1 MKLRGNCRSDFNGS
15 VQPSQLMVEE
25 ARPGEA
31 LKTDR
36 LILNMGPQHPST
48 HGVLRMILTV
58 DGEWVVS
65 AEPDIGYL
73 HRGFEKLAEMRE
85 YEQTIFLSDRWDY
98 LSSMSNNIAMSLAV
112 ERLLDIQV
120 PERAQWIR
128 MLVAELQRIASH
140 LVFIA
145 AYGLDTGAMTPFF
158 YCFRERERIVTLFEM
173 LCGARLTYH
182 YVRIGGVAA
191 DLPDG
196 FLEELESLI
205 PMLRS
210 GFDEIDELLIFNPIF
225 MERTKG
231 VGIIPPHLAVSYGLS
246 GPMIRASGIPYD
258 VRRCH
263 PYLLYDAV
271 DWDVV
276 THDGCDSWARVW
288 VRSQEMRQ
296 SLRIVEQAIE
306 HLKGMPKGEVRA
318 KLGRSIRPPKGD
330 CYVAIES
337 PRGELGIYIV
347 SDGSTK
353 PYRVK
358 IRGPSFV
365 NLSIAPRVLPGVKI
379 ADLVAILG
387 SFDLVMGEVDR

>member
-1 MKLRGNCRSDFNGS
+1 MNRLYQSNQSGVDS
-15 VQPSQLMVEE
+15 V
-25 ARPGEA
+25 RPGEA
-31 LKTDR
+31 IRTDK
-36 LILNMGPQHPST
+36 LIVNMGPQHPST
-48 HGVLRMILTV
+48 HGVLRVILTV

-65 AEPDIGYL
+65 AEPEIGYL
-73 HRGFEKLAEMRE
+73 HRGFEKLAEMRA

-98 LSSMSNNIAMSLAV
+98 LSSMSNNLAMSLAI
-112 ERLLDIQV
+112 EALLEIQV

-145 AYGLDTGAMTPFF
+145 AYGLDMGAMTPFF
-158 YCFRERERIVTLFEM
+158 YCFREREKIVWLFEM

-191 DLPDG
+191 DLPEG
-196 FLEELESLI
+196 FIEALEAII
-205 PMLRS
+205 PQLKS
-210 GFDEIDELLIFNPIF
+210 GFDEIDELLLYNPIF
-225 MERTKG
+225 IERTRG
-231 VGIIPPHLAVSYGLS
+231 IGIIDPQLAVNYGLS

-263 PYLLYDAV
+263 PYLFYDAV
-271 DWDVV
+271 EWDVV
-276 THDGCDSWARVW
+276 VHDACDCWARVW

-296 SLRIVEQAIE
+296 SLRIVEQVVE
-306 HLKGMPKGEVRA
+306 RLKGIPSGNVRA
-318 KLGRSIRPPKGD
+318 KIPRPIRPKKGD

-337 PRGELGIYIV
+337 SRGELGVYIV
-347 SDGSTK
+347 SDGSQK

-365 NLSIAPRVLPGVKI
+365 NLSIAQRVLPGAKI

>member
-1 MKLRGNCRSDFNGS
+1 MKEISSTDSNEFGEVHRMSI
-15 VQPSQLMVEE
+15 EE
-25 ARPGEA
+25 PRPGEA
-31 LKTDR
+31 LRTDR
-36 LILNMGPQHPST
+36 LIVNMGPQHPST
-48 HGVLRMILTV
+48 HGVLRVILTV

-73 HRGFEKLAEMRE
+73 HRGFEKLAELRN

-98 LSSMSNNIAMSLAV
+98 LASMSNNLVMSLAI
-112 ERLLDIQV
+112 EKLLDLEV

-128 MLVAELQRIASH
+128 MLTAELQRIASH

-145 AYGLDTGAMTPFF
+145 AYGLDMGAMTPFF
-158 YCFRERERIVTLFEM
+158 YCFREREHIVSLFEM

-196 FLEELESLI
+196 FLEALEALI
-205 PMLRS
+205 PQLKS
-210 GFDEIDELLIFNPIF
+210 GFDEIDELLIYNPIF
-225 MERTKG
+225 IERTSG
-231 VGIIPPHLAVSYGLS
+231 IGIIPPQLAVDYALS

-263 PYLLYDAV
+263 PYLFYDAV
-271 DWDVV
+271 EWDVV
-276 THDGCDSWARVW
+276 THDACDSWARVW

-296 SLRIVEQAIE
+296 SIRIVEQVIQR
-306 HLKGMPKGEVRA
+306 LKEMPNGDVRKRLRGA
-318 KLGRSIRPPKGD
+318 VRPPRGD

-337 PRGELGIYIV
+337 PRGELGVYIV
-347 SDGSTK
+347 SDGSQK

-358 IRGPSFV
+358 IRGASFV
-365 NLSIAPRVLPGVKI
+365 NLSIAQKVLPGVKI